1 MADTTTTNLALTK
14 PEVGASTDTWGTKIN
29 TDLDTLD
36 AVFKGDGTGT
46 STGLNVGSGKTL
58 AVAGTATFT
67 GTATATTQSSGD
79 NSTKLATT
87 AYVNA
92 ITGTSG
98 VTGFKNR
105 IINPQMQFDQRNAGA
120 AVTAG
125 SGYTLDRW
133 NVDRLWTGSTV
144 TIQQSTTAPSGF
156 TNSLLATVSTGAAVA
171 AGSYFSIQQFM
182 EGYNTADFAL
192 GTASASQFTLSFWVR
207 SSVTGTFGVG
217 FRNSAFDLSYW
228 TTYTISAANTW
239 EQKSVTIAAPT
250 SGTFGTGNSYGLNA
264 IFSLGCGSTN
274 KAASNNSWNAGGK
287 LGAIGQTDLIAT
299 TGATF
304 YVTGVQLEKGTQATS
319 FDYRPYGTELAL
331 CQRYY
336 CKSFEPTTVP
346 ADLAGAGIYTTLS
359 AYSSTNGYAG
369 VTYTYPVQMRTI
381 PTVTFYTTITG
392 TGPNKWNY
400 YVGGNWYTGNATP
413 NTNSSTNLSVS
424 MGSMSGLTSENAY
437 MASGN
442 FTANAEL

>member
-1 MADTTTTNLALTK
+1 M
-14 PEVGASTDTWGTKIN
+14 
-29 TDLDTLD
+29 
-36 AVFKGDGTGT
+36 
-46 STGLNVGSGKTL
+46 GKTASL
-58 AVAGTATFT
+58 ANIGSIAD
-67 GTATATTQSSGD
+67 SS
-79 NSTKLATT
+79 L
-87 AYVNA
+87 
-92 ITGTSG
+92 
-98 VTGFKNR
+98 GFRNR
-105 IINPQMQFDQRNAGA
+105 IINPQMQFDQRNAGS

-133 NVDRLWTGSTV
+133 NVDRLWAGSTV

-182 EGYNTADFAL
+182 EGYNIADFAL

-228 TTYTISAANTW
+228 TTYTINAANTW

-274 KAASNNSWNAGGK
+274 KATSNNSWNAGGK

-304 YVTGVQLEKGTQATS
+304 YVTGVQLEKGSTATA

-331 CQRYY
+331 CQRY
-336 CKSFEPTTVP
+336 FTVLLTGTSYVC
-346 ADLAGAGIYTTLS
+346 ANAF
-359 AYSSTNGYAG
+359 STNRVLSCFFYPATMRATPTAATSGTFTYFISGAANASSAITLTPKASG
-369 VTYTYPVQMRTI
+369 SIEADVTVAA
-381 PTVTFYTTITG
+381 TTGG
-392 TGPNKWNY
+392 TG
-400 YVGGNWYTGNATP
+400 VLATNAPIT
-413 NTNSSTNLSVS
+413 
-424 MGSMSGLTSENAY
+424 LT
-437 MASGN
+437 
-442 FTANAEL
+442 AEL

>member
-98 VTGFKNR
+98 ITGFKNR
-105 IINPQMQFDQRNAGA
+105 IINPQMQFDQRNAGT

-133 NVDRLWTGSTV
+133 NVDRLWAGSTV

-156 TNSLLATVSTGAAVA
+156 TNSLVATVSTGAAVA
-171 AGSYFSIQQFM
+171 SGSYFSIQQFM

-228 TTYTISAANTW
+228 TTYTINAANTW

-250 SGTFGTGNSYGLNA
+250 SGTFGTGNSYGLNT
-264 IFSLGCGSTN
+264 IFSLGCGSTS
-274 KAASNNSWNAGGK
+274 KATSNNSWNSGGK

-304 YVTGVQLEKGTQATS
+304 YITGVQLEKGTQATS
-319 FDYRPYGTELAL
+319 FDYRSYGTELAL
-331 CQRYY
+331 CRRYY
-336 CKSFEPTTVP
+336 FQSNALSGSYAGF
-346 ADLAGAGIYTTLS
+346 GAGWGTGGTQAWIGIRYPNTMR
-359 AYSSTNGYAG
+359 SS
-369 VTYTYPVQMRTI
+369 P
-381 PTVTFYTTITG
+381 TITF
-392 TGPNKWNY
+392 NDLLI
-400 YVGGNWYTGNATP
+400 GNATMSP
-413 NTNSSTNLSVS
+413 SLTSIAGGGYTTDSATIVCNVGVALTQNGVYTLSTNVSSTASYLA
-424 MGSMSGLTSENAY
+424 GS
-437 MASGN
+437 
-442 FTANAEL
+442 AEL

>member
-36 AVFKGDGTGT
+36 AVFKADGTGT

-133 NVDRLWTGSTV
+133 NVDRLWAGSTV
-144 TIQQSTTAPSGF
+144 TIQRSTTAPSGF
-156 TNSLLATVSTGAAVA
+156 TNSLLATVSTGASVA
-171 AGSYFSIQQFM
+171 SGSYFSIQQFM

-228 TTYTISAANTW
+228 TTYTINAANTW

-250 SGTFGTGNSYGLNA
+250 SGTFGTGNSYGLNT
-264 IFSLGCGSTN
+264 IFSLGCGSTS
-274 KAASNNSWNAGGK
+274 KATSNNSWNSGGK

-319 FDYRPYGTELAL
+319 FDYRDYGREFML

-336 CKSFEPTTVP
+336 QVGTISGAPSVAGYASWAFIQNVYFKVSMRTSPSIGYSGSVYYPGGTSFTPNADSVDIDRFSTTNQ
-346 ADLAGAGIYTTLS
+346 AGA
-359 AYSSTNGYAG
+359 A
-369 VTYTYPVQMRTI
+369 
-381 PTVTFYTTITG
+381 
-392 TGPNKWNY
+392 
-400 YVGGNWYTGNATP
+400 GNAYQFTW
-413 NTNSSTNLSVS
+413 S
-424 MGSMSGLTSENAY
+424 
-437 MASGN
+437 ASG
-442 FTANAEL
+442 EL